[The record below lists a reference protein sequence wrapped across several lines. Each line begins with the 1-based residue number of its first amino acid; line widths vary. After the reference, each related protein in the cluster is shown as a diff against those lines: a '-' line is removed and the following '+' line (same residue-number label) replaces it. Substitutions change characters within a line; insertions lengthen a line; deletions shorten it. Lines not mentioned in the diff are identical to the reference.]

1 MTVAV
6 DLPLVNSIVVH
17 REAVMVKMEQLF
29 SCNTVKNTVQWL
41 IMNTLRLMSPPVSQ
55 RLPVFLSQMM
65 MMMMGSRRMPLSELP
80 LLQLL
85 LVH

>member
-1 MTVAV
+1 
-6 DLPLVNSIVVH
+6 
-17 REAVMVKMEQLF
+17 
-29 SCNTVKNTVQWL
+29 
-41 IMNTLRLMSPPVSQ
+41 MNTLRHMSPPVSL
-55 RLPVFLSQMM
+55 RLPVFLSQ